1 MSNVLDPSL
10 CIVWRRGVYYW
21 RPETGS
27 RWRGDPDDRTWVPA
41 LDWPPN
47 APVPPDL
54 QASAPGQTEQSPPRQ
69 RQPPGNRR
77 LRGNQCE
84 EEIARAPARH
94 DVPLHTPARHD
105 VLVHTP
111 QGIVETRSPPPYDP
125 RGAFASSRNHP
136 LNPYA
141 NGPVEF
147 RGPAISP
154 DEWRQGAPSGQVHRA
169 PYWSHGQQPS
179 RTAVPQD
186 DWETRDHRHVRR
198 EAPHRHDVDAHTR
211 GQFGQ
216 PRPHGWD
223 RDRLDRR
230 DQRDHCGAPCSEERD
245 LRERAL
251 QTKPRKPSIAVTRP
265 VPLVDNTAVDAEG
278 YPVFPLS
285 APTDDDASDY
295 GGSEA
300 DDSGSDGARAR
311 QDIMNKERA
320 RLEDAHNW
328 RTRTET
334 ARTKLLTQW
343 CRAGCPKADVMV
355 KHIVWVYCQYP
366 LLRRSVGTLYLM
378 RHMREGSAAYLFA
391 ATGDPTPLSRRDG
404 RMPVPRNMCREFAVA
419 RRAGSSSTTTL
430 LTSGTGTSG
439 DEPMPAAPSAPAP
452 YTHNLTQSYIGFSPA
467 PEGEHA
473 DRMGP
478 QAALRDVIAHLEQ
491 MPPAR
496 WARGIRDDSGFWPAP
511 EAPAGISPHVSDLMA
526 LCLIYFLS
534 PARDAGGTSI
544 HHSRWRGMVLN
555 VFAVPGLY
563 ERHVGIG
570 GWIGAFAPL
579 ERYPFDTL
587 NMSLSEA
594 LQWVHAHGV
603 PADSDMLRVLHD
615 YAASWR
621 NSREDSGDSRN
632 VDFAGDYPSPASTWP
647 IRHGMLRVGARSVYP
662 QSPGT
667 TPVALA
673 PVPEGEDSEMAVV
686 HPAEEGKLQDGSGTG
701 SASVTQGG
709 A

>member
-10 CIVWRRGVYYW
+10 CIVSRCGVYYW

-47 APVPPDL
+47 TPVPPDP

-69 RQPPGNRR
+69 RQRPGNRR
-77 LRGNQCE
+77 LRGNQRE
-84 EEIARAPARH
+84 EEIARTRTSRCAATHARTSRRASTRAARH
-94 DVPLHTPARHD
+94 RGDPISPADTTLMRIPTAS
-105 VLVHTP
+105 LV
-111 QGIVETRSPPPYDP
+111 
-125 RGAFASSRNHP
+125 SRN
-136 LNPYA
+136 LMVGTA
-141 NGPVEF
+141 TG
-147 RGPAISP
+147 S
-154 DEWRQGAPSGQVHRA
+154 
-169 PYWSHGQQPS
+169 
-179 RTAVPQD
+179 TAVTS
-186 DWETRDHRHVRR
+186 ETV
-198 EAPHRHDVDAHTR
+198 V
-211 GQFGQ
+211 
-216 PRPHGWD
+216 
-223 RDRLDRR
+223 
-230 DQRDHCGAPCSEERD
+230 
-245 LRERAL
+245 
-251 QTKPRKPSIAVTRP
+251 TKPRKPSIAVMCP
-265 VPLVDNTAVDAEG
+265 VPLVDNAAVDAEG

-320 RLEDAHNW
+320 RLEDAHGN
-328 RTRTET
+328 RG
-334 ARTKLLTQW
+334 ARPTPAELLLPPVAAGIWGSLRFDSVERAKLLTQW
-343 CRAGCPKADVMV
+343 WRAGCPKADIMV
-355 KHIVWVYCQYP
+355 KHIVRLYGQYP
-366 LLRRSVGTLYLM
+366 LLRRSVETLYLM

-391 ATGDPTPLSRRDG
+391 ATGDPTPISRRNS
-404 RMPVPRNMCREFAVA
+404 RMPVPRNMRREFAAA

-430 LTSGTGTSG
+430 STSGTGPSG

-452 YTHNLTQSYIGFSPA
+452 YTHDLTQLYIGFSPA
-467 PEGEHA
+467 PEGEHT

-478 QAALRDVIAHLEQ
+478 QAVLRDVIAHLEQ

-511 EAPAGISPHVSDLMA
+511 EAPAGISPHVGDLMA
-526 LCLIYFLS
+526 SRLIHFLS

-555 VFAVPGLY
+555 AFAVPGLY

-594 LQWVHAHGV
+594 LQWVHTHGV
-603 PADSDMLRVLHD
+603 PADSDASRVLHD

-621 NSREDSGDSRN
+621 NSREDSGDSCN
-632 VDFAGDYPSPASTWP
+632 VDFPGDYPSPASAWP
-647 IRHGMLRVGARSVYP
+647 ADRITRWAQIRHGMLRVGARSVYP

-667 TPVALA
+667 TPAAPA

-686 HPAEEGKLQDGSGTG
+686 HPAEEGELQDGSGAG